1 MRVVYCKAGQST
13 KILEIEPDLKM
24 MQGLVGGNIETYPY
38 EIAPMVF
45 VMNEEAKLQH
55 ARPNRFIAHGRDMIC
70 GDFFVAALGKNEDG
84 EGDIIGLTEDQE
96 RLVMATVETGRI

>member
-70 GDFFVAALGKNEDG
+70 GDFFVAALGKNKDKRWKAQTLRS
-84 EGDIIGLTEDQE
+84 ITSCHA
-96 RLVMATVETGRI
+96 RTVENTSS